1 MGITHIIRGEEWIPS
16 APKHKLLYDY
26 FGWEMPELIHMPL
39 LRNPDKSKL
48 SKRKNPTSIRFY
60 ERMGFLPEAMIN
72 YLGMLGW
79 SMPDG
84 EEKFSMDE
92 MYEAFDMDRISLG
105 EPVFDVDKLRWLNG
119 RWLRESL
126 TDEEVADRLFDWALN
141 RSNLL
146 AVLPMIKERI
156 DVLSDVVPMTGY
168 LAAGMPDVD
177 ESDFDHK
184 QNSQEDMRDW
194 LQFIDWMLERQDEW
208 ARDAIESSITG
219 LAGALDV
226 KIRNLLFPVFI
237 AITGRPVSP
246 PLYDSMVLLGP
257 DMSRARLRNAIEIL
271 GGVSKKHAKRLEK
284 RFADLVSSMNQTK

>member
-1 MGITHIIRGEEWIPS
+1 
-16 APKHKLLYDY
+16 
-26 FGWEMPELIHMPL
+26 
-39 LRNPDKSKL
+39 
-48 SKRKNPTSIRFY
+48 
-60 ERMGFLPEAMIN
+60 
-72 YLGMLGW
+72 
-79 SMPDG
+79 
-84 EEKFSMDE
+84 MDE
-92 MYEAFDMDRISLG
+92 MYEAFDVDRISLG

-126 TDEEVADRLFDWALN
+126 TDEEVADRLSDWALN

-208 ARDAIESSITG
+208 ARDTIESSITG

-237 AITGRPVSP
+237 AITGRPVSTT
-246 PLYDSMVLLGP
+246 
-257 DMSRARLRNAIEIL
+257 
-271 GGVSKKHAKRLEK
+271 
-284 RFADLVSSMNQTK
+284 Q